1 MNAKKIMGAVLV
13 ALLAAAL
20 FIGAGAAADLNDD
33 GKTVFVNQKLDA
45 ANFSGNWVGPNGAYT
60 PVYDPGS
67 KDFVYFEAGKE
78 GVYTAKVGDDE
89 VTITVKAP
97 TASISGIAGTGA
109 STYSFI
115 PGTLYTDDKTT
126 AKFIIDAAI
135 TPFDVYL
142 AKPNEAAKL
151 IGTNSDYEANLK
163 NAIVSAGTYS
173 VILQFPLDN
182 FVNGTTPSEVQT
194 QPLTFNVAKADIEA
208 TISASVTETL
218 KDQPFTLT
226 IIGQPGVNYTLAFDK
241 GAFDIDET
249 QLSLSLLD
257 VKENN
262 ANGKFQF
269 NMSNEGKIEILVKA
283 GSNAGKSEV
292 IKLVKTNG
300 DKPQGEVTIKII
312 TGAITDVKTDAAS
325 YFIGAPAKVTGLT
338 SAGDITEVKITGNNF
353 EAVFNVTQGEG
364 NYTNWEFKYGSGA
377 QKTFE
382 FTIPTGELINKKI
395 GATEGKL
402 IDVGPYVVTLN
413 ATGTKASVA
422 LLLTQ
427 PFLSIVS
434 GPEVVV
440 QGEEAEFII
449 NAEAVKND
457 KIKFYIFGNNYFK
470 SDNADPAGDGVDT
483 HFLVSLNET
492 ETEDMDEGQYFAVFQ
507 HPYLDGEFNVTASN
521 DQKWIEVNGKDVID
535 LTKRQSANAAEAL
548 CVELDAQN
556 IDDIYVKHSFF
567 VVDEAESSYIS
578 DIPEE
583 VAKGTTIT
591 VNGVDTAN
599 AGKPVTVQM
608 LSTAFAAIPKEE
620 QNLASFAVIVNT
632 VIAEDGT
639 WEVALD
645 TSDLAIDEYNVKVF
659 IDGDEKKKAVTNV
672 VAAGD
677 EPVTPPTDEP
687 VTPPTDEPVAPE
699 TPGFG
704 ALAALAGLG
713 AVAVLLL
720 RRE

>member
-20 FIGAGAAADLNDD
+20 FVGAGAAADDLKS
-33 GKTVFVNQKLDA
+33 GTVFINQKLGEEYKVVWTGATGTVEPTADA
-45 ANFSGNWVGPNGAYT
+45 TNTY
-60 PVYDPGS
+60 
-67 KDFVYFEAGKE
+67 VYFPAGTE
-78 GVYTAKVGDDE
+78 GVYTYTNASDVKF
-89 VTITVKAP
+89 TITVKAP
-97 TASISGIAGTGA
+97 AATISGIAGDGA
-109 STYSFI
+109 SAYPFI
-115 PGTLYTDDKTT
+115 PGTLYKSDVST
-126 AKFIIDAAI
+126 ATFYINSPLKNY
-135 TPFDVYL
+135 TVYL
-142 AKPNEAAKL
+142 AKPGAAPVA
-151 IGTNSDYEANLK
+151 IGDVVDGNVGT
-163 NAIVSAGTYS
+163 VSADLVDNITALGEYSITLQYNLSDFVAGTK
-173 VILQFPLDN
+173 
-182 FVNGTTPSEVQT
+182 VNM
-194 QPLTFNVAKADIEA
+194 IETA
-208 TISASVTETL
+208 PVT
-218 KDQPFTLT
+218 FTLASADDASITASAEQVLTSEPVVLT
-226 IIGQPGVNYTLAFDK
+226 ITGQPGVNYSINWKA
-241 GAFDIDET
+241 GAFKVDGKQI
-249 QLSLSLLD
+249 SLNAISLKGELGGE
-257 VKENN
+257 K
-262 ANGKFQF
+262 GYWF
-269 NMSNEGKIEILVKA
+269 NMPNTGSIDITVKPVTP
-283 GSNAGKSEV
+283 GKSAT
-292 IKLVKTNG
+292 IKLVDMTPDVSEPNK
-300 DKPQGEVTIKII
+300 GEVTIKF
-312 TGAITDVKTDAAS
+312 TAGSVYDVKTDAAS
-325 YFIGAPAKVTGLT
+325 YFIGAKATITGIST
-338 SAGDITEVKITGNNF
+338 ADKIQNITITGNNF
-353 EAVFNVTQGEG
+353 KAEVGADIISKIEYGTGTQMSFKIELPTGTLKNQKEG
-364 NYTNWEFKYGSGA
+364 NTY
-377 QKTFE
+377 
-382 FTIPTGELINKKI
+382 
-395 GATEGKL
+395 GKL

-413 ATGTKASVA
+413 TSTGVKASVA

-440 QGEEAEFII
+440 QEEEAEFII
-449 NAEAVKND
+449 NAEATDNVT
-457 KIKFYIFGNNYFK
+457 FYIFGNNYFLTGLADK
-470 SDNADPAGDGVDT
+470 ASDNVNT
-483 HFLVSLNET
+483 HFSVLLNESQT
-492 ETEDMDEGQYFAVFQ
+492 DAMDEGQYFAVFQ
-507 HPYLDGEFNVTASN
+507 HPMYDEEFNVTASDN
-521 DQKWIEVNGKDVID
+521 QKWIEVNGKDVID

-567 VVDEAESSYIS
+567 VVDDAESSYIS

-672 VAAGD
+672 VAAADKPVDPEQPGD
-677 EPVTPPTDEP
+677 EPEQPE
-687 VTPPTDEPVAPE
+687 EPVAPE